1 MPDVRH
7 PLDSWDINE
16 SRMGA
21 SKISVS
27 AIDGISSPRRIGGS
41 SLGSNSPHFEEEPDR
56 RSAAKLLTKDEA
68 RRMANFAKLP
78 ELLSW
83 SPSMAAG
90 VAGGAAVGGLGLQF
104 GSDDAHAGNAH
115 LPVERFQNPNSMKP
129 LNCILTF
136 HPWNVAVS
144 NGPYEIGRLVTAE
157 DRKGRRRPSYLSR
170 CIDGMLAGPPES
182 G

>member
-7 PLDSWDINE
+7 PVDSWDINE

-27 AIDGISSPRRIGGS
+27 PIDGISSPRRIGGS

-90 VAGGAAVGGLGLQF
+90 VAGGAAVGVWGYQF

-115 LPVERFQNPNSMKP
+115 LPVERFQNSNHMGRSKRPHSMDGK
-129 LNCILTF
+129 
-136 HPWNVAVS
+136 S
-144 NGPYEIGRLVTAE
+144 
-157 DRKGRRRPSYLSR
+157 KMQLS
-170 CIDGMLAGPPES
+170 GFMES
-182 G
+182 VVQLRQTIEKDAAAPATCPAA